1 MKSRFNVN
9 AVTPRS
15 MAVRLAVVASF
26 GACLLGAVVL
36 VAAQGLAEVVITAP
50 KATAPGT
57 EVRSKT
63 VSYADLDLSRPQGLT
78 TLMGRI
84 RGAASDVCSPQPEAR
99 DIPGSRDFRRCVAHA
114 VSTAVKTVNN
124 PGLTTMVAGTRN

>member
-1 MKSRFNVN
+1 MKKRFNLNVAN
-9 AVTPRS
+9 PRS
-15 MAVRLAVVASF
+15 MAVRLAMVASF

-63 VSYADLDLSRPQGLT
+63 VSYADLDLSRSPGLT

-84 RGAASDVCSPQPEAR
+84 RGAASDVCSPQPDVR
-99 DIPGSRDFRRCVAHA
+99 DIPRSRDFRQCVAHA

-124 PGLTTMVAGTRN
+124 PGLTTMVAGARH